1 MLLVVIVVFND
12 PAFSQELIPH
22 PGQVRAA
29 YLRNDRRQRGEV
41 MWWSRQGCMH
51 EVFWNWWEGIKNRVN
66 KDLKMCLWIYSPPP
80 LPLLL
85 PSPSS
90 SPPPA
95 FIFLFHKVLVFLG
108 PRLKGSR
115 PLTKLP
121 SVLGGSGGSPEAG
134 WGHTVAGSPLE
145 DEET

>member
-1 MLLVVIVVFND
+1 MLLVVIVFFND

-29 YLRNDRRQRGEV
+29 CLRNDRRQCGKV
-41 MWWSRQGCMH
+41 MWWGRQGCMH

-66 KDLKMCLWIYSPPP
+66 KDLKCVSEYTLLLLFLFFFLLLLLFSPP
-80 LPLLL
+80 
-85 PSPSS
+85 
-90 SPPPA
+90 